1 VKTDPA
7 PAVVLRDV
15 AEADMAAITEIYA
28 DAVLNG
34 VSSWEYDP
42 PALDEMIR
50 RKDAILAAGY
60 PYRVAIH
67 QDTVT
72 GYAYASAYRP
82 RPGYAHTV
90 ETSIYVAPATQRLGV
105 GRRLLEDL
113 ITQCEHLGYRQ
124 AIAIVGDSANAQS
137 IDFHIK
143 MGFEQVGL
151 VRSIGFKFGRWMDQ
165 VILQKALGEGDGSLP

>member
-72 GYAYASAYRP
+72 
-82 RPGYAHTV
+82 GYAHTV

>member
-1 VKTDPA
+1 MKADPA
-7 PAVVLRDV
+7 PAVAVRD
-15 AEADMAAITEIYA
+15 AADADMPAITAIYS

-42 PALDEMIR
+42 PDVNEMIR
-50 RKDAILAAGY
+50 RRNAIRAGGY
-60 PYRVAIH
+60 PYRVAEH
-67 QDTVT
+67 QNTIA

-90 ETSIYVAPATQRLGV
+90 ETSIYVAPTTQRLGV
-105 GRRLLEDL
+105 GRQLLEDL
-113 ITQCEHLGYRQ
+113 IAQCEDRGYRQ
-124 AIAIVGDSANAQS
+124 AIAIVGDSTNAQS
-137 IDFHIK
+137 IDFHLK

-165 VILQKALGEGDGSLP
+165 VILQRALGEGDGSLP